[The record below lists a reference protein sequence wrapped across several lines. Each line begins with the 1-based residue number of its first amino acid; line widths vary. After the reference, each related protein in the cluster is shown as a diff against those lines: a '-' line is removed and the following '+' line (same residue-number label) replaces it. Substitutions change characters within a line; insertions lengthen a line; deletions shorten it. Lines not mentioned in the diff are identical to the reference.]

1 MKKNSHA
8 RWSFGLLGLFL
19 TCGIG
24 SVQAATSNTARRNT
38 VQRPASRV
46 QRVSVV
52 PRRAVTPSTDPARLI
67 SMQEWARIVRTQ
79 IPTMDKV
86 ERDPFAVQQNR
97 RFERGETRTDA
108 TMHTF

>member
-1 MKKNSHA
+1 MKKTPLA
-8 RWSFGLLGLFL
+8 RWSFGFLGLFL

-24 SVQAATSNTARRNT
+24 SVQAATNDTARRST

-46 QRVSVV
+46 QRESAA
-52 PRRAVTPSTDPARLI
+52 PRRVVTPATDPARLV

-79 IPTMDKV
+79 IPTLDSV

-97 RFERGETRTDA
+97 RFARGETRTDS